1 MIKLAFILIVI
12 LLIPGFIQIATHNI
26 KQARKIQKNKTTN
39 NNKTHTYN
47 LKNKT
52 DKTDKIHKTSK
63 IHKVKDYSNYND
75 NDIIQSCMKYMEN
88 KKSSIFI
95 VDTEDKNIFEYDKYE
110 FIKNKIKNKDNLN
123 IEDFNELISLI
134 EDEL

>member
-1 MIKLAFILIVI
+1 MIKLAI
-12 LLIPGFIQIATHNI
+12 LLIALLLLPGFIQIAIQNMKLH
-26 KQARKIQKNKTTN
+26 KIQKNKTN
-39 NNKTHTYN
+39 NNKISTNTHNSTN
-47 LKNKT
+47 NR
-52 DKTDKIHKTSK
+52 HKTNK
-63 IHKVKDYSNYND
+63 IHKVKDYSNYNHD
-75 NDIIQSCMKYMEN
+75 DIIQSCMKYMEN